1 MFCIPTA
8 AVSVSPVRWND
19 TSEEQMISTAMTVLA
34 RESDDD
40 EDDGGGGG
48 GGGGFRAMAERVLSI
63 VGK

>member
-1 MFCIPTA
+1 
-8 AVSVSPVRWND
+8 
-19 TSEEQMISTAMTVLA
+19 MTVLA

-40 EDDGGGGG
+40 DEDVDDD

>member
-1 MFCIPTA
+1 
-8 AVSVSPVRWND
+8 
-19 TSEEQMISTAMTVLA
+19 MISTAMTVLA

-40 EDDGGGGG
+40 DEDVDDD

>member
-1 MFCIPTA
+1 M
-8 AVSVSPVRWND
+8 RWND
-19 TSEEQMISTAMTVLA
+19 TSEETMISTAMRVLA

-40 EDDGGGGG
+40 DEDVDDD